1 MAESRPVRLAA
12 APSADAADLLD
23 DDGAMALALEQAR
36 LAAEQGE
43 VPVGA
48 VVLDATGHLLA
59 TGHNRTILDR
69 DPTAH
74 AEVVALRAAAR
85 RLDNYRLTG
94 ARLFVTL
101 EPCAMCLGA
110 MFHARL
116 AEIVYGAPDPKT
128 GACGGVVDLS
138 VQPRLNHHARVRG
151 GVGAQACGDLLRDF
165 FRARRAA
172 GRAARAQAAT
182 APASASFVPASSAS
196 ASAAPASSL
205 PASAAPA
212 APATLT
218 ASAAPASFSEAPEAD
233 APLLRNSLSMPKQK
247 PASAAPASPAP
258 HPASH
263 PAAGG
268 EHTHLVCADP
278 DCGAHGVHEQPSGIY
293 LISPSGAV
301 ADPAALDLAV
311 ERLRALGFRVA
322 VDRTALAVHERF
334 AGTDRQR
341 LAAIQRALKQKHPVV
356 MATRGGY
363 GLSRLL
369 PQIDWRAV
377 ADSGKTFIGQSDFT
391 AFNLALLARTGAV
404 SLAGPTAVFDFG
416 GKKVDDLTQALFQE
430 TLSGELEILSFES
443 PGADPVDARGIL
455 WGGNLAMVASLVGT
469 PYLPDVQGGILFL
482 EDVSEHPFRI
492 ERMLTQLWHA
502 GVLEKQHAIVLG
514 QFTDYRLAPH
524 DNGYDLDA
532 VVRWLRKT
540 VRVPVI
546 TGLPYG
552 HVKVKATLPVGA
564 PVGIA
569 TEDGMAHLVLREHGH

>member
-1 MAESRPVRLAA
+1 VAETRGGRQAA
-12 APSADAADLLD
+12 SPRAGAAGLLD

-36 LAAEQGE
+36 QAADLGE

-48 VVLDATGHLLA
+48 VVLDADGRLLA
-59 TGHNRTILDR
+59 SGHNRTILDR

-94 ARLFVTL
+94 ARLYVTL

-151 GVGAQACGDLLRDF
+151 GVRAQACGDLLRGF
-165 FRARRAA
+165 FRARREAA
-172 GRAARAQAAT
+172 RAARNGPTAAPVPPARPVLVSAAAQAA
-182 APASASFVPASSAS
+182 A
-196 ASAAPASSL
+196 
-205 PASAAPA
+205 
-212 APATLT
+212 
-218 ASAAPASFSEAPEAD
+218 
-233 APLLRNSLSMPKQK
+233 SLSQDDSPMPKQK
-247 PASAAPASPAP
+247 PASAASSSS
-258 HPASH
+258 HSH
-263 PAAGG
+263 PVAAG

-301 ADPAALDLAV
+301 ANPEALDLAAQ
-311 ERLRALGFRVA
+311 RLRAMGFRTA

-341 LAAIQRALKQKHPVV
+341 LACIQRALKQKHPIV

-369 PQIDWRAV
+369 PHIDWQAV

-391 AFNLALLARTGAV
+391 VFNLALLARTGAV

-443 PGADPVDARGIL
+443 PDADPVDARGIL

-469 PYLPDVQGGILFL
+469 PYLPDIRGGILFL

-502 GVLEKQHAIVLG
+502 GILDKQHAIVLG

-524 DNGYDLDA
+524 DNGYDMDA

-540 VRVPVI
+540 VRVPVV

-564 PVGIA
+564 RVGIA

>member
-1 MAESRPVRLAA
+1 VAETRGGRQAA
-12 APSADAADLLD
+12 SPRAGAAGLLD

-36 LAAEQGE
+36 QAADLGE

-48 VVLDATGHLLA
+48 VVLDADGRLLA
-59 TGHNRTILDR
+59 SGHNRTILDR

-94 ARLFVTL
+94 ARLYVTL

-151 GVGAQACGDLLRDF
+151 GVRAQACGDLLRGF
-165 FRARRAA
+165 FRARREAA
-172 GRAARAQAAT
+172 RAARNGPTAAPVPPARPVLVSAAAQAA
-182 APASASFVPASSAS
+182 A
-196 ASAAPASSL
+196 
-205 PASAAPA
+205 
-212 APATLT
+212 
-218 ASAAPASFSEAPEAD
+218 
-233 APLLRNSLSMPKQK
+233 SLSQDDSPMPKQK
-247 PASAAPASPAP
+247 PASAASSSS
-258 HPASH
+258 HSH
-263 PAAGG
+263 PVAAG

-301 ADPAALDLAV
+301 ANPEALDLAAQ
-311 ERLRALGFRVA
+311 RLRAMGFRTS

-341 LAAIQRALKQKHPVV
+341 LACIQRALKQKHPIV

-369 PQIDWRAV
+369 PHIDWQAV

-391 AFNLALLARTGAV
+391 VFNLALLARTGAV

-443 PGADPVDARGIL
+443 PDADPVDARGIL

-469 PYLPDVQGGILFL
+469 PYLPDIRGGILFL

-502 GVLEKQHAIVLG
+502 GILDKQHAIVLG

-524 DNGYDLDA
+524 DNGYDMDA

-540 VRVPVI
+540 VRVPVV

-564 PVGIA
+564 RVGIA